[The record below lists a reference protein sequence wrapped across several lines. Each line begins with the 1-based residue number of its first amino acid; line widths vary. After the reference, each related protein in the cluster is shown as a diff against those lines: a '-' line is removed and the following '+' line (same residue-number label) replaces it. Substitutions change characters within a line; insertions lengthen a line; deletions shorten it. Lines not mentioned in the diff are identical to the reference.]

1 MYFIPSIEL
10 ALAYIPLL
18 FCIAII
24 IYMSSYEV
32 YLSNKVHGLLVVSCF
47 MLLALTVLLMF
58 GLVI

>member
-10 ALAYIPLL
+10 AIAYIPLL
-18 FCIAII
+18 FCIVIMV
-24 IYMSSYEV
+24 YMTSYEV
-32 YLSNKVHGLLVVSCF
+32 YLSNKAHTLLVIACF

>member
-10 ALAYIPLL
+10 ALAYIPLT
-18 FCIAII
+18 FCIII
-24 IYMSSYEV
+24 LIYMSSYEV
-32 YLSNKVHGLLVVSCF
+32 YLSNKAHGLLVLSCF

>member
-10 ALAYIPLL
+10 AIAYIPLL
-18 FCIAII
+18 FCIGII

-32 YLSNKVHGLLVVSCF
+32 YLSNKAHTLLVIACF
-47 MLLALTVLLMF
+47 MLLALAVLLMF